1 MSFAEEE
8 EINIFPSNTSLA
20 FKADNTDQL
29 NGKRALN

>member
-20 FKADNTDQL
+20 FKADNTTDQL
-29 NGKRALN
+29 NGKRL